1 MCDIFNSNNP
11 VAGVSAVYIYEEGSR
26 EIFKPVFPR
35 QGFVLA
41 RKPDFCGIELNQDV
55 CGIGLNQ
62 VQCEIG
68 INQDLCGIGLQ
79 YIGTINCVG
88 WD

>member
-68 INQDLCGIGLQ
+68 LNQDLCGIGLQ
-79 YIGTINCVG
+79 YSI
-88 WD
+88 